1 MHPLFSLKA
10 ILLHAIFA
18 RHSHSA
24 CYFPLIPI
32 HSCLPPRGAE
42 ASPYSSHDDLGV
54 RGSLPSLLLPR
65 DPEVQISYGLDRLQ
79 TTEVRERRNS
89 VPDDFKPPR
98 VPDLWET
105 SQIEWER
112 GRPDYLGVNAFDEIR
127 RRLDETMGERM
138 NYDYDDPSGSQSAH
152 DGGGGEKEGEVEGAS
167 EEEDRDSVDEPPPP
181 PDDRHSWEV
190 GQPDYMGRASF
201 DFILKRMAATIGRG
215 EIVETKRRKEME
227 MQGEVKDIS
236 KKSSSDDAESTSPP
250 LIVPKRRV
258 HLLGSRGSVVDTAS
272 KGAVFEL
279 DLPFDSMLPFS
290 GPSSPPSPALGML
303 FLGVLVCLSTY
314 FSSFVLRS

>member
-1 MHPLFSLKA
+1 M
-10 ILLHAIFA
+10 
-18 RHSHSA
+18 
-24 CYFPLIPI
+24 
-32 HSCLPPRGAE
+32 
-42 ASPYSSHDDLGV
+42 
-54 RGSLPSLLLPR
+54 LPR
-65 DPEVQISYGLDRLQ
+65 DPEEPISYGLDRLQ

-112 GRPDYLGVNAFDEIR
+112 GRPDYLGVNAFEEIR

-138 NYDYDDPSGSQSAH
+138 NYDYDDPSGSQTTH
-152 DGGGGEKEGEVEGAS
+152 DSGGGEKEGEVEGAS
-167 EEEDRDSVDEPPPP
+167 EVEDRDSVDEPPPP

-215 EIVETKRRKEME
+215 EIVETKRRKEMDI
-227 MQGEVKDIS
+227 QGEVKEIS
-236 KKSSSDDAESTSPP
+236 KKSSSDDADSTSPP

-258 HLLGSRGSVVDTAS
+258 DLFGSRGSVVDTAS
-272 KGAVFEL
+272 KRAVFEL
-279 DLPFDSMLPFS
+279 DLAFDSMLPFT
-290 GPSSPPSPALGML
+290 GPSSPRLPAFGML
-303 FLGVLVCLSTY
+303 FLGVLVCLFTY
-314 FSSFVLRS
+314 FSSFVLSS